1 MSPTPL
7 STSTLPTKP
16 TLTALM
22 GLALP
27 LSGAMLSQ
35 ALLGLVDT
43 ALVGHLGGLA
53 LASVSIGSYLV
64 FILAALLTGFGT
76 GLHTYVSQSKDRS
89 AWLSSGLWLGLA
101 LAIILSVLAVVLA
114 PEVIAAFVL
123 DDRINSLALHYTQWR
138 LWGLPAIVLSIAM
151 RVYWSHQG
159 QPWQF
164 VKILLV
170 AHVANVPISYA
181 LIYGVGVPA
190 MGASGAA
197 LGTSIAL
204 WFGALMQ
211 WLHFVRAQ
219 NSIQLRAPQLDQ
231 VRQLIHL
238 SWPSMAQQFAFAMHL
253 AVFMWILSR
262 LGASA
267 LAATF
272 SVLNIGLLLVLP
284 AVGLGQ
290 AALSLIGKAIAQQD
304 AKLIKQWSRLI
315 LTTGLLGSLALLVLV
330 WLGREPLANLLLVSL
345 ELQHLTSTALPWYAL
360 AMVLETLIIILS
372 RCLIVAGQRKRAMIW
387 VSLGQW
393 GLFLPLMIWCIPSY
407 GFMMVWWLHI
417 GYRAIVSGVLW
428 LSWQQYLQPLKT
440 QGQAN

>member
-1 MSPTPL
+1 MPPIP
-7 STSTLPTKP
+7 TSTLPTKP
-16 TLTALM
+16 SLTALLR
-22 GLALP
+22 LALP

-76 GLHTYVSQSKDRS
+76 GLHTYVSQSKIAS
-89 AWLSSGLWLGLA
+89 TWLSSGLWFGLS
-101 LAIILSVLAVVLA
+101 LAIVLSAIAALVA
-114 PEVIAAFVL
+114 PEVITAFVL

-138 LWGLPAIVLSIAM
+138 LWGLPAIVLSISM

-164 VKILLV
+164 AKILLL

-181 LIYGVGVPA
+181 LIYGIGVPA

-204 WFGALMQ
+204 WLGAFMQ
-211 WLHFVRAQ
+211 WLHFVRAHG
-219 NSIQLRAPQLDQ
+219 SVPLRAPKVDQ
-231 VRQLIHL
+231 IRQLIYL
-238 SWPSMAQQFAFAMHL
+238 GWPSMVQQLAFSMHL
-253 AVFMWILSR
+253 AVFMWIVSH

-272 SVLNIGLLLVLP
+272 SVLNVGLLLVLP

-290 AALSLIGKAIAQQD
+290 ATLSLIGKAIAQQD
-304 AKLIKQWSRLI
+304 ATRIKQWSRLI
-315 LTTGLLGSLALLVLV
+315 LITGLLSSVMLLVLV
-330 WLGREPLANLLLVSL
+330 WLGREPLANLLLVSR
-345 ELQHLTSTALPWYAL
+345 ELQNLTSTALPWYAL

-372 RCLIVAGQRKRAMIW
+372 RCLIVAGPRKRPFIW
-387 VSLGQW
+387 VGLGQW

-407 GFMMVWWLHI
+407 GFIMVWWLHI
-417 GYRAIVSGVLW
+417 GYRAIVSGILW
-428 LSWQQYLQPLKT
+428 LSWQHYLQQRKT
-440 QGQAN
+440 QGQAS

>member
-1 MSPTPL
+1 M
-7 STSTLPTKP
+7 LPTKP
-16 TLTALM
+16 SLTGLM
-22 GLALP
+22 QLALP

-76 GLHTYVSQSKDRS
+76 GLHTYVSYSKVAS
-89 AWLSSGLWLGLA
+89 TWLSSGLWFGFT
-101 LAIILSVLAVVLA
+101 LAIILSAVAVIAA

-170 AHVANVPISYA
+170 AHLANVPISYA
-181 LIYGVGVPA
+181 LIYGLGVPA

-204 WFGALMQ
+204 WLGALMQ
-211 WLHFVRAQ
+211 WIHFARAQ
-219 NSIQLRAPQLDQ
+219 NSVQIRAPQLDQ
-231 VRQLIHL
+231 IRQLAHL
-238 SWPSMAQQFAFAMHL
+238 SWPSMVQQFAFAMHL
-253 AVFMWILSR
+253 AVFMWVLSR

-304 AKLIKQWSRLI
+304 ATLVKQWSRLI
-315 LTTGLLGSLALLVLV
+315 LATGLLSSVALLILV
-330 WLGREPLANLLLVSL
+330 WLGRDLLANLLLVSR
-345 ELQHLTSTALPWYAL
+345 ELQNLTSAALPWYAL

-372 RCLIVAGQRKRAMIW
+372 RCLIVADQRKRTMIW

-393 GLFLPLMIWCIPSY
+393 GLFLPLIIWCIPSY
-407 GFMMVWWLHI
+407 GFIMVWWLHI
-417 GYRAIVSGVLW
+417 GYRAIVSAVLW
-428 LSWQQYLQPLKT
+428 VNWQQYLQQLKT
-440 QGQAN
+440 QGQAS

>member
-1 MSPTPL
+1 MS
-7 STSTLPTKP
+7 SISSISNSPTKP
-16 TLTALM
+16 SLAGLIR
-22 GLALP
+22 LALP

-64 FILAALLTGFGT
+64 FILAALLTGLGT
-76 GLHTYVSQSKDRS
+76 GIHAYVSQTSTTS
-89 AWLSSGLWLGLA
+89 GWLSSGLWLGLTVA
-101 LAIILSVLAVVLA
+101 AILGTLATLLA
-114 PEVIAAFVL
+114 PKVIATFVL

-151 RVYWSHQG
+151 RVYWSQQG

-164 VKILLV
+164 AKILLL
-170 AHVANVPISYA
+170 AHVVNVPLSYA
-181 LIYGVGVPA
+181 LIYGIGVPA

-197 LGTSIAL
+197 LGTSIAVWL
-204 WFGALMQ
+204 GALMQ
-211 WLHFVRAQ
+211 WFVFVRSQ
-219 NSIQLRAPQLDQ
+219 TSVQIRAPQIDQ
-231 VRQLIHL
+231 VRQIIQL
-238 SWPSMAQQFAFAMHL
+238 SWPSMVQQFLFAMHL
-253 AVFMWILSR
+253 AVFMWVLSR

-304 AKLIKQWSRLI
+304 IKRIKQWSRLI
-315 LTTGLLGSLALLVLV
+315 LTTGLLSSLALLILV
-330 WLGREPLANLLLVSL
+330 WLARDCLANLLLVSR
-345 ELQHLTSTALPWYAL
+345 ELQHLTSSALPWYAL

-372 RCLIVAGQRKRAMIW
+372 RCLIVADRRKRAMLW

-407 GFMMVWWLHI
+407 GFIMVWWLHI
-417 GYRAIVSGVLW
+417 GYRAIVSGILW
-428 LSWQQYLQPLKT
+428 LNWQQYLQQLKT
-440 QGQAN
+440 QGQAS